1 MSVGKFIELSGQS
14 SQSYEDAIRQAVEQA
29 SSTIRNIRSV
39 WAKEFEAVV
48 ENNQVT
54 QFRVVV
60 KIAFV
65 LDEGAGADQVNP
77 AMEGRMAQTRG
88 PSTNP
93 RRGSSANQGKGTAE
107 GVVGQAAEAAHN
119 VAESASRLARDTYET
134 GARYVREGLNRYPE
148 AGRYLSEGGRAVG
161 RPVEQNPVLAILAAG
176 AVGYLLAYLNH
187 VYFEKR
193 SFSSSGSRR
202 SLTQRRSAMTK
213 GSRSGAPRNP
223 PPAGSGRQRW
233 HGRGDT

>member
-14 SQSYEDAIRQAVEQA
+14 SQSYEDAIRQAVERA
-29 SSTIRNIRSV
+29 SSTIRNIQSV

-93 RRGSSANQGKGTAE
+93 QRGSSANQGKGAAE
-107 GVVGQAAEAAHN
+107 GGVGQVGEAVHD

-134 GARYVREGLNRYPE
+134 GVRYVREGLNRYPE

-161 RPVEQNPVLAILAAG
+161 RPIEQNSVLAILAAG
-176 AVGYLLAYLNH
+176 AVGYLLAYLIH
-187 VYFEKR
+187 GGRFQSLRESVPDYARTREY
-193 SFSSSGSRR
+193 SRHR
-202 SLTQRRSAMTK
+202 
-213 GSRSGAPRNP
+213 P
-223 PPAGSGRQRW
+223 
-233 HGRGDT
+233 